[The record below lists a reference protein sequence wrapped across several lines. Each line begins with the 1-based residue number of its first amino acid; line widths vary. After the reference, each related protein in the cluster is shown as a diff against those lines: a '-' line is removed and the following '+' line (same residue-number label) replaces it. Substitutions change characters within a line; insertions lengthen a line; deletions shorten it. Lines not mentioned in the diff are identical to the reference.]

1 MLSGLF
7 KIIYQCVFF
16 EFFLKNFFCVKYVI
30 CLFYNDC
37 GDLMMGDFNG
47 MVYVWGDGGNKI
59 INFIK
64 YGYDV

>member
-1 MLSGLF
+1 M
-7 KIIYQCVFF
+7 
-16 EFFLKNFFCVKYVI
+16 I

-64 YGYDV
+64 YGYDVWLLFILFIKFEIFFIFLFEWYNYNYV

>member
-1 MLSGLF
+1 M
-7 KIIYQCVFF
+7 
-16 EFFLKNFFCVKYVI
+16 I

-64 YGYDV
+64 YGYDVWLLFMLFKFEIFFIFLFE